1 MTGNQAFAVLL
12 KKLKAVA
19 SGIKSISVGADN
31 KSLVFVCNDPSST
44 TLTVNLPN
52 PINDPN
58 LINKI
63 TLDSTT
69 NELMYDGVKICKCDF
84 TADQLALLKKFTT
97 SSTDGSLLFNNDP
110 IAMLTQAERD
120 TITDIATNIK
130 FNKDASGDVES
141 VLIGGAVIKETTDPV
156 TGDTA
161 VKIGDV
167 IVSGQETTTSTSA
180 TTDSNGNPVTK
191 TVTTVKTSSATE
203 QTTVT
208 NSINPDNG
216 NSINTVEVIKGS
228 AEGVNVGSASGT
240 KTTTETDGTGV
251 VVDTKTEDVSYT
263 NGVEDQWMTL
273 SEVNDVIDGFST
285 LGWNM

>member
-1 MTGNQAFAVLL
+1 MAMDTITYAIL
-12 KKLKAVA
+12 KKKVTGLA

-63 TLDSTT
+63 TLDTTT
-69 NELMYDGVKICKCDF
+69 NKLLFDGNPICKCDF
-84 TADQLALLKKFTT
+84 TADQLALLKKFTVGA
-97 SSTDGSLLFNNDP
+97 DGSLFYNGSPL
-110 IAMLTQAERD
+110 AMLTQQERD
-120 TITDIATNIK
+120 AITDITTNIK
-130 FNKDASGDVES
+130 FNKNASGDVES

-167 IVSGQETTTSTSA
+167 IVSGQETTT
-180 TTDSNGNPVTK
+180 TTNTYNDANGNPVTE
-191 TVTTVKTSSATE
+191 TTTTVKTSSATE

-216 NSINTVEVIKGS
+216 NSVNTVEVIKGG
-228 AEGVNVGSASGT
+228 AEGINVGSASGT
-240 KTTTETDGTGV
+240 KTTTETDSTGV
-251 VVDTKTEDVSYT
+251 VISSEAEDVSYT
-263 NGVEDQWMTL
+263 NGIKDEWMTQK
-273 SEVNDVIDGFST
+273 EVQDIVDGFST
-285 LGWNM
+285 LGWDM

>member
-1 MTGNQAFAVLL
+1 MAMDTSTYAIL
-12 KKLKAVA
+12 KKKITGLA
-19 SGIKSISVGADN
+19 SGIKSVSVGSDN
-31 KSLVFVCNDPSST
+31 KSLVFTCNDAAST
-44 TLTVNLPN
+44 QITVNLPN
-52 PINDPN
+52 PINDPP

-63 TLDSTT
+63 TLDTTT
-69 NELMYDGVKICKCDF
+69 NELMYDGVKICKCGF

-110 IAMLTQAERD
+110 IAMLTQQERD
-120 TITDIATNIK
+120 AITDITTNIK

-167 IVSGQETTTSTSA
+167 IVSGKETITTTST
-180 TTDSNGNPVTK
+180 TTDGNGNPVTE
-191 TVTTVKTSSATE
+191 TTTTVKTSSATE

-216 NSINTVEVIKGS
+216 NSINTVEVIKGG
-228 AEGVNVGSASGT
+228 AEGINVGSASGT

-251 VVDTKTEDVSYT
+251 VDTKTEDVTYT
-263 NGVEDQWMTL
+263 NGIQDEWMTL

>member
-1 MTGNQAFAVLL
+1 MTGNQAFAILL
-12 KKLKAVA
+12 KKLKSVA
-19 SGIKSISVGADN
+19 SGVKGVA
-31 KSLVFVCNDPSST
+31 VDPSDSSKLLFTLNDNST
-44 TLTVNLPN
+44 ISITIPN
-52 PINDPN
+52 PVTTVEIC
-58 LINKI
+58 NKLSVD
-63 TLDSTT
+63 TTT

-120 TITDIATNIK
+120 TISDIATNIK

-167 IVSGQETTTSTSA
+167 IVSGKETVTTSSTTTDAS
-180 TTDSNGNPVTK
+180 GNPVNTTVTTIKTPTGTEQTK
-191 TVTTVKTSSATE
+191 TVD
-203 QTTVT
+203 
-208 NSINPDNG
+208 SINPDNG
-216 NSINTVEVIKGS
+216 NSVNTVEVIKGG
-228 AEGVNVGSASGT
+228 AEGINVGSASGT
-240 KTTTETDGTGV
+240 KTTTETDGTGM

-263 NGVEDQWMTL
+263 NGIQDQWMTL